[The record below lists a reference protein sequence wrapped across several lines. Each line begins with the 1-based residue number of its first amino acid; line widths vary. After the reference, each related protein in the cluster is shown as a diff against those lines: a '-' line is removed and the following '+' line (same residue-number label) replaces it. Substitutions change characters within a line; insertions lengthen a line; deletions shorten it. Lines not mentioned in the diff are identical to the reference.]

1 MKWHKREKNIPLG
14 QVVSCLTPQQLG
26 CALSEMG
33 DKSRRTLR
41 PACTSSGGRMLL
53 FTDLA
58 AMHGGGDANHN
69 DRSEPL
75 IISSP
80 VLFL

>member
-1 MKWHKREKNIPLG
+1 MPLF
-14 QVVSCLTPQQLG
+14 
-26 CALSEMG
+26 A
-33 DKSRRTLR
+33 
-41 PACTSSGGRMLL
+41 
-53 FTDLA
+53 DLA
-58 AMHGGGDANHN
+58 AMHGGGDANHD